1 MKRQKSF
8 ESDHPKL
15 YIVATPIGNLNEMTP
30 RAIDIL
36 NEVDVIACE
45 DTRHSSKMLK
55 HFNIKTKLISHQKF
69 NESESV
75 KGILMLLHQ
84 GMNVALISDAGYP
97 LISDPGHELVN
108 AVIHHGFN
116 VIPISGSSAL
126 LNALVAS
133 GIVTQPFYFHGF
145 LPNQQK
151 EIIGVLTRVRH
162 YQATL
167 IFYESPHR
175 IAKTLRH
182 CLELLGDRKAVLVRE
197 LTKLHEEFLRGTLS
211 ELVEEATDLKG
222 EMVLI
227 IEKDEGTKLPDM
239 DLNDVYSKI
248 EEFIALGFS
257 AKDAISEVAKLS
269 GYRKKEVYELY
280 HTKRC

>member
-8 ESDHPKL
+8 ENDLPKL

-30 RAIDIL
+30 RAI
-36 NEVDVIACE
+36 EVLSEVEVIACE

-133 GIVTQPFYFHGF
+133 GIITHPFYFHGF
-145 LPNQQK
+145 LPSQQK

-175 IAKTLRH
+175 IAKTLKH

-197 LTKLHEEFLRGTLS
+197 LTKLHEEFIRGTLL
-211 ELVEEATDLKG
+211 ELVEEVKDLKG

-269 GYRKKEVYELY
+269 GYRKKEVYDLY

>member
-8 ESDHPKL
+8 ENDLPKL

-30 RAIDIL
+30 RAI
-36 NEVDVIACE
+36 EVLSEVEVIACE

-133 GIVTQPFYFHGF
+133 GIVTHPFYFHGF
-145 LPNQQK
+145 LPSQQK
-151 EIIGVLTRVRH
+151 EIIGILTRVRH

-175 IAKTLRH
+175 ITKTLKH

-197 LTKLHEEFLRGTLS
+197 LTKLHEEFIRGTLL
-211 ELVEEATDLKG
+211 ELVEEVKDLKG

-227 IEKDEGTKLPDM
+227 IEKSEGTKLPDM

-269 GYRKKEVYELY
+269 GYRKKEVYDLY

>member
-151 EIIGVLTRVRH
+151 EIIGILTRVRH

>member
-15 YIVATPIGNLNEMTP
+15 YIVATPIGNLSEMTP
-30 RAIDIL
+30 RAIEIL

-84 GMNVALISDAGYP
+84 GMHVALISDAGYP

-108 AVIHHGFN
+108 AVIHHGYN
-116 VIPISGSSAL
+116 VIPVSGSSAL

-133 GIVTQPFYFHGF
+133 GLVTQPFYFHGF

-151 EIIGVLTRVRH
+151 ELIGVLTRIRH

-175 IAKTLRH
+175 IAKTLKH

-211 ELVEEATDLKG
+211 ELVEQAVDLKG

-227 IEKDEGTKLPDM
+227 VDKDEGTKLPDM
-239 DLNDVYSKI
+239 DLNDVYTKI
-248 EEFIALGFS
+248 EEFIAQGFS

-269 GYRKKEVYELY
+269 GYRRKQVYELY

>member
-8 ESDHPKL
+8 ENDLPKL

-30 RAIDIL
+30 RAIEVL
-36 NEVDVIACE
+36 SEVDVIACE

-133 GIVTQPFYFHGF
+133 GIITHPFYFHGF
-145 LPNQQK
+145 LPSQQK

-175 IAKTLRH
+175 IAKTLKH

-197 LTKLHEEFLRGTLS
+197 LTKLHEEFIRGTLL
-211 ELVEEATDLKG
+211 ELVEEVKDLKG

-269 GYRKKEVYELY
+269 GYRKKEVYDLY

>member
-8 ESDHPKL
+8 ENDLPKL

-30 RAIDIL
+30 RAIEIL
-36 NEVDVIACE
+36 SEVDVIACE

-133 GIVTQPFYFHGF
+133 GIVTHPFYFHGF

-167 IFYESPHR
+167 VFYESPHR
-175 IAKTLRH
+175 ITKTLKH

-197 LTKLHEEFLRGTLS
+197 LTKLHEEFIRGTLL
-211 ELVEEATDLKG
+211 ELVEMTDLKG

-269 GYRKKEVYELY
+269 GYRKKEVYDLY